1 VTEEKRFGRS
11 KHTPKNNALALARP
25 KGKLASRGIQPWF
38 GSSRRT
44 KNGQRELHVLS
55 ITLFSNPR
63 GRAVASCVR
72 RESAVPLRPQALRA
86 FAVKQLTNTTLK
98 YAKDGHRHCS
108 SFFLLTFSTCNI
120 LCKHNITLQ
129 GKTKKTMQLQHT
141 PSQTLHLQICS
152 GHAANTSGGEFRS
165 PVLQVFAPA
174 RSHS

>member
-1 VTEEKRFGRS
+1 
-11 KHTPKNNALALARP
+11 LARP
-25 KGKLASRGIQPWF
+25 KGKPASRGIQPRF
-38 GSSRRT
+38 GSSSRT
-44 KNGQRELHVLS
+44 KNGQRELHVLN

-86 FAVKQLTNTTLK
+86 FAIKQLTNTTLK
-98 YAKDGHRHCS
+98 YAKDGHRHGS

-120 LCKHNITLQ
+120 LRKHNITLQ
-129 GKTKKTMQLQHT
+129 GKKTMQLQHT